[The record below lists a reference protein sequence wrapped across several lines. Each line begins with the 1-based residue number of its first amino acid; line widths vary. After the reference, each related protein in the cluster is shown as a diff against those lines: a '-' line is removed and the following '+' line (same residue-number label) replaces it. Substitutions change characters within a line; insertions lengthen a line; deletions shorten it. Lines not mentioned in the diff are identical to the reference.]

1 MSLKNEANTALQE
14 TRSIYKEYTT
24 GMTRENLGREFHADS
39 KRLKQL
45 YREAIGNEFDEET
58 GEPVS
63 FMVKVKRLVAAL
75 SIRMNPV
82 RRLVFGTSFV
92 LFFLHYLTD
101 TGLIHTLAMPAA
113 FAGLVMIVM
122 IELLE
127 KLDVKKEIDLAR
139 DIQLGLLPSPDITN
153 GGFHFVSFA
162 NTASEVGGD
171 YVDVIPTEKGIYYLI
186 ADVSGKGLSAALY
199 MLRMQAMVHL
209 MIRKWE
215 PTPKELLLEMNE
227 FIKSSQMDKTFVTAC
242 VAFFPTKADHFIMVR
257 AGHNAPLLYKADK
270 DAVLDLK
277 TTGFALGMTSTE
289 RLKTFMKESKIPIG
303 KNDTLF
309 FFTDGL
315 NEARSEIGE
324 EYGDTRLRDLIELY
338 GSLEAKTIARKVQ
351 SSLEQFIGE
360 EKPADDITFTV
371 IKRV

>member
-1 MSLKNEANTALQE
+1 
-14 TRSIYKEYTT
+14 
-24 GMTRENLGREFHADS
+24 
-39 KRLKQL
+39 
-45 YREAIGNEFDEET
+45 
-58 GEPVS
+58 
-63 FMVKVKRLVAAL
+63 
-75 SIRMNPV
+75 
-82 RRLVFGTSFV
+82 
-92 LFFLHYLTD
+92 
-101 TGLIHTLAMPAA
+101 
-113 FAGLVMIVM
+113 
-122 IELLE
+122 
-127 KLDVKKEIDLAR
+127 
-139 DIQLGLLPSPDITN
+139 
-153 GGFHFVSFA
+153 
-162 NTASEVGGD
+162 
-171 YVDVIPTEKGIYYLI
+171 
-186 ADVSGKGLSAALY
+186 LSAALY

-227 FIKSSQMDKTFVTAC
+227 FIKSGQLDKTFVTAC
-242 VAFFPTKADHFIMVR
+242 VAFFPTNADHFLMVR

-289 RLKTFMKESKIPIG
+289 RLNLFMKESRIPMS

-315 NEARSEIGE
+315 NEARSEQGE

-351 SSLEQFIGE
+351 NSLEQFIGE
-360 EKPADDITFTV
+360 EKPADDITFSV